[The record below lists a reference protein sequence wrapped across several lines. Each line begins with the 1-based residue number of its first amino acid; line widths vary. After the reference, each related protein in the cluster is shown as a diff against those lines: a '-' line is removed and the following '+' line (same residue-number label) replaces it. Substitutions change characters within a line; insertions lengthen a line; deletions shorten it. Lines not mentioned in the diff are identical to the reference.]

1 VTVAGASGAMAGTSG
16 LPHGDR
22 QGGTALSIGSVLDA
36 LREDFPEITISKIRF
51 LESEGLI
58 SPARTPSGYRQ
69 FSHSDI
75 LRLRFVLS
83 AQRDH
88 YLPLK
93 VIRAKL
99 DEFDRAPTADG
110 PVLSAPTDTVSP
122 ADVLTDT
129 ETAAPETGG
138 PGGGGPGGGSG
149 GGSGSG
155 GGGGSD
161 GGGRFGRGSDPRAMR
176 PRGGLMAVGPTGDPV
191 DDDPDRAVP
200 ADAGA
205 GPDVVEGVN
214 RDTVLAEDGVD
225 EALLSSLEH
234 HGILRPDVTGRYE
247 PEAPVIAR
255 TAASLAALGVEPRL
269 LRGLRAGADREVGLL
284 TQLITPVARGRAPE
298 ASRHARELS
307 GELASLSGRLHAL
320 LVGSGLRHGLRR

>member
-1 VTVAGASGAMAGTSG
+1 MSG

-22 QGGTALSIGSVLDA
+22 QDGGALSIGSVLDA

-69 FSHSDI
+69 FSHADI
-75 LRLRFVLS
+75 RRLRFVLS

-110 PVLSAPTDTVSP
+110 PVLSASADAVSP
-122 ADVLTDT
+122 AEVLTEDGSAT
-129 ETAAPETGG
+129 PEPGG
-138 PGGGGPGGGSG
+138 PGGGGGS
-149 GGSGSG
+149 

-161 GGGRFGRGSDPRAMR
+161 GGDGRRFGRGPDPPAMR

-205 GPDVVEGVN
+205 GPDAVDGVD
-214 RDTVLAEDGVD
+214 RETVLAEDGVD
-225 EALLSSLEH
+225 EALLTSLEH

-255 TAASLAALGVEPRL
+255 TAASLATLGVEPRL

-284 TQLITPVARGRAPE
+284 TQLVTPVARGRAPE

>member
-1 VTVAGASGAMAGTSG
+1 MTAMGASGSLA
-16 LPHGDR
+16 HGDR
-22 QGGTALSIGSVLDA
+22 HGRAALSIGSVLDA

-58 SPARTPSGYRQ
+58 SPSRTPSGYRQ
-69 FSHSDI
+69 FSHADVR
-75 LRLRFVLS
+75 RLRFVLS

-99 DEFDRAPTADG
+99 DEFDRDPTPDG
-110 PVLSAPTDTVSP
+110 PVLTASAEPVSP
-122 ADVLTDT
+122 AEALGD
-129 ETAAPETGG
+129 APSPVSGGPGG
-138 PGGGGPGGGSG
+138 PGGGDGPRRA
-149 GGSGSG
+149 
-155 GGGGSD
+155 D
-161 GGGRFGRGSDPRAMR
+161 PFDPRPAR
-176 PRGGLMAVGPTGDPV
+176 SRGLAAVGPTVGSA
-191 DDDPDRAVP
+191 DDDPERAVP

-205 GPDVVEGVN
+205 GPDDVEGVD
-214 RDTVLAEDGVD
+214 RETVLAEDGVD
-225 EALLSSLEH
+225 EALLTSLEH

-255 TAASLAALGVEPRL
+255 TAAGLAALGVEPRL

-298 ASRHARELS
+298 ASRRARELS
-307 GELASLSGRLHAL
+307 GELAGLSGRLHAL

>member
-1 VTVAGASGAMAGTSG
+1 VTRAAAG
-16 LPHGDR
+16 LEQGDR
-22 QGGTALSIGSVLDA
+22 QGSGALSIGSVLDA

-69 FSHSDI
+69 FSHADVR
-75 LRLRFVLS
+75 RLRFVLS

-99 DEFDRAPTADG
+99 DEFDRDPTPDG
-110 PVLSAPTDTVSP
+110 PVLTASAEPVSP
-122 ADVLTDT
+122 AEALAGPATL
-129 ETAAPETGG
+129 ESGG
-138 PGGGGPGGGSG
+138 PGGPGG
-149 GGSGSG
+149 
-155 GGGGSD
+155 D
-161 GGGRFGRGSDPRAMR
+161 GPRHGDPFDARPSR
-176 PRGGLMAVGPTGDPV
+176 PRGLAAVGPARGPA
-191 DDDPDRAVP
+191 DDDPERAVP

-205 GPDVVEGVN
+205 GPDDVEGVD
-214 RDTVLAEDGVD
+214 RETVLAEDGVD
-225 EALLSSLEH
+225 EALLTSLEH

-255 TAASLAALGVEPRL
+255 TAACLAALGVEPRL

-284 TQLITPVARGRAPE
+284 TQLVTPVARGRAPE
-298 ASRHARELS
+298 AARRARELS
-307 GELASLSGRLHAL
+307 GELAGLSGRLHAL
-320 LVGSGLRHGLRR
+320 LVGAGLRHGLRR

>member
-1 VTVAGASGAMAGTSG
+1 MTAAGLS
-16 LPHGDR
+16 HGDR
-22 QGGTALSIGSVLDA
+22 AGRGALSIGSVLDA

-69 FSHSDI
+69 FSHADI
-75 LRLRFVLS
+75 RRLRFVLS

-99 DEFDRAPTADG
+99 DEFDRDPTPDG
-110 PVLSAPTDTVSP
+110 PVLTASADPVSPTDALVG
-122 ADVLTDT
+122 
-129 ETAAPETGG
+129 TGG
-138 PGGGGPGGGSG
+138 PGGGGG
-149 GGSGSG
+149 
-155 GGGGSD
+155 D
-161 GGGRFGRGSDPRAMR
+161 GGDGSRGQADARPTR
-176 PRGGLMAVGPTGDPV
+176 PRGLTAVGPPADPELA
-191 DDDPDRAVP
+191 DQDPERAVP

-205 GPDVVEGVN
+205 GPDDVEGVE
-214 RDTVLAEDGVD
+214 REAVLAEDGVD
-225 EALLSSLEH
+225 EALLTSLEH

-255 TAASLAALGVEPRL
+255 TAAALAALGVEPRL

-284 TQLITPVARGRAPE
+284 TQLVTPVARSRAPE
-298 ASRHARELS
+298 ASRRARELS
-307 GELASLSGRLHAL
+307 GELAGLSGRLHAL
-320 LVGSGLRHGLRR
+320 LVGAGLRHGLRR

>member
-1 VTVAGASGAMAGTSG
+1 VTAAG
-16 LPHGDR
+16 LQGDR
-22 QGGTALSIGSVLDA
+22 AGRGALSIGSVLDA

-69 FSHSDI
+69 FSHADI
-75 LRLRFVLS
+75 RRLRFVLS

-99 DEFDRAPTADG
+99 DEFDRDPTPDG
-110 PVLSAPTDTVSP
+110 PVLTASAEPVSP
-122 ADVLTDT
+122 AGPLADSGG
-129 ETAAPETGG
+129 PGG
-138 PGGGGPGGGSG
+138 PGGG
-149 GGSGSG
+149 
-155 GGGGSD
+155 D
-161 GGGRFGRGSDPRAMR
+161 GGRPADSTAPR
-176 PRGGLMAVGPTGDPV
+176 PRSLTAVGPIADPA
-191 DDDPDRAVP
+191 DDDPERAVP

-205 GPDVVEGVN
+205 GPDDVEGVE
-214 RDTVLAEDGVD
+214 RETVLAEDGVD
-225 EALLSSLEH
+225 EALLTSLEH

-255 TAASLAALGVEPRL
+255 TAAALAALGVEPRL

-284 TQLITPVARGRAPE
+284 TQLVTPVARGRAPE
-298 ASRHARELS
+298 ASRRARELS

-320 LVGSGLRHGLRR
+320 LVGAGLRHGLRR

>member
-1 VTVAGASGAMAGTSG
+1 MTAAG

-22 QGGTALSIGSVLDA
+22 SGRGALSIGSVLDA

-69 FSHSDI
+69 FSHADTR
-75 LRLRFVLS
+75 RLRFVLS

-99 DEFDRAPTADG
+99 DEFDRDPTPDG
-110 PVLSAPTDTVSP
+110 PVLTVSAEPVSP
-122 ADVLTDT
+122 ADVMG
-129 ETAAPETGG
+129 ASPEAGG
-138 PGGGGPGGGSG
+138 PGGGGTGGGPGGGGSG
-149 GGSGSG
+149 GDGS
-155 GGGGSD
+155 
-161 GGGRFGRGSDPRAMR
+161 RRGADAHDARPLR
-176 PRGGLMAVGPTGDPV
+176 PRGLTAVGPLRDAA
-191 DDDPDRAVP
+191 DEDPDRAVP

-205 GPDVVEGVN
+205 GPDDVEGVD
-214 RDTVLAEDGVD
+214 RETVLAEDGVD
-225 EALLSSLEH
+225 EALLTSLEH

-284 TQLITPVARGRAPE
+284 TQLVTPVARGRAPE
-298 ASRHARELS
+298 AARRARELS
-307 GELASLSGRLHAL
+307 GELAGLSGRLHAL
-320 LVGSGLRHGLRR
+320 LVGAGLRHGLRR